1 MSEIICI
8 CIGCIFLSVG
18 GLMALLN
25 WYYKIAW
32 IYRRINNPQYKQPD
46 GVTPFIGGILLAVGI
61 IFLLSGLPHEVVKG
75 KLWLACLPW
84 IVDYGSIPSVILTL
98 PLGLLLSKK
107 RNSKKRKVASDKK
120 GVSQ

>member
-32 IYRRINNPQYKQPD
+32 IYRRINNPQYKRPD
-46 GVTPFIGGILLAVGI
+46 GVTPFIGGDTTCSRYYFSSLRFA
-61 IFLLSGLPHEVVKG
+61 
-75 KLWLACLPW
+75 
-84 IVDYGSIPSVILTL
+84 
-98 PLGLLLSKK
+98 
-107 RNSKKRKVASDKK
+107 R
-120 GVSQ
+120 

>member
-1 MSEIICI
+1 M
-8 CIGCIFLSVG
+8 
-18 GLMALLN
+18 
-25 WYYKIAW
+25 
-32 IYRRINNPQYKQPD
+32 
-46 GVTPFIGGILLAVGI
+46 
-61 IFLLSGLPHEVVKG
+61 
-75 KLWLACLPW
+75 WLVWLPW

>member
-1 MSEIICI
+1 
-8 CIGCIFLSVG
+8 
-18 GLMALLN
+18 MALLN
-25 WYYKIAW
+25 WYYEIAW

-84 IVDYGSIPSVILTL
+84 IVDYGSFPSIVIS
-98 PLGLLLSKK
+98 PLLEMLIC
-107 RNSKKRKVASDKK
+107 NKRKVASNKK
-120 GVSQ
+120 G